1 MAGVELRFA
10 LLTVCFFSFLF
21 FCLSFS
27 EAFGVLSD
35 SAKRAAYD
43 RGSEEYDDAQ
53 GRHHTSFWD
62 EQNAARNHSHN
73 AHQRNNGP
81 HAHASHHFTRSNA
94 FDIFNAFF
102 GGHNPFGGNG
112 HMQDPFASM
121 GMGMGMGP
129 MGGGLFG
136 SPFGSFGNMMGNIN
150 GGGGGQRSQHMRAH
164 TDPFAGMLG
173 GMGMMGMGMGGGG
186 FSMMSSGFG
195 GGFGGGSSTSSSTS
209 YDSAGRMITQTI
221 RTTFE
226 NGQSKSVTTT
236 QVQHPDG
243 RIESSESHSI
253 NGQPLQ
259 QQPAAL
265 PSGRTP
271 SPSMG
276 RNIPISAGAPPRPA
290 AVAAPAAPRSPPIDL
305 RSSSSSSSSSDSDDD
320 VQEIPAPIRR
330 SPARA
335 APRPTYH
342 PPAPAATAAP
352 APSIPADHFSH
363 MRMHDMSH
371 SQSQYQSQGQ
381 SQGQTQAQS
390 QQQRPPAHFSF
401 TPSTHS
407 PPMHQRSA
415 THSFGST
422 GYSQEQMSAMRRDPY
437 AQQQQQQQQQQ
448 HQRDIDARLE
458 QSRLA
463 TQRAQQELDA
473 QRASLARMREEAAA
487 AASRHLAHQR
497 ASSVSQT
504 SSFSSARSGSP
515 STMAATGS
523 SPVPPTAGMASP
535 ASTASAYAAPLPHV
549 RTSSG
554 GYQHPSTAGKSPSHI
569 SAARATTSAA
579 ATATDPRSNSVG
591 RYPPATISSVTRG
604 VSGDLLNRRGDR
616 TFDEC
621 FSEHASDQ
629 RRRTKL

>member
-1 MAGVELRFA
+1 MRRGEEGQARNQLLAVDRPGFA
-10 LLTVCFFSFLF
+10 RLTVRWIVYVCI
-21 FCLSFS
+21 S

-62 EQNAARNHSHN
+62 EQNAAHSHN

-81 HAHASHHFTRSNA
+81 HAHFTRSNA

-102 GGHNPFGGNG
+102 SGHNPFGGNG

-121 GMGMGMGP
+121 GMGMG
-129 MGGGLFG
+129 GGLFG
-136 SPFGSFGNMMGNIN
+136 SPFGMMGNMN
-150 GGGGGQRSQHMRAH
+150 GGGGHRGQHMRAQ
-164 TDPFAGMLG
+164 TDPFAGMFG
-173 GMGMMGMGMGGGG
+173 GMGMMGMGGG
-186 FSMMSSGFG
+186 FSMMSNGFG

-209 YDSAGRMITQTI
+209 YDSAGRMITQTT

-236 QVQHPDG
+236 QVRHPDG
-243 RIESSESHSI
+243 RIESSESHSL
-253 NGQPLQ
+253 NGQPQPQ
-259 QQPAAL
+259 QQAAL
-265 PSGRTP
+265 PSARTP

-276 RNIPISAGAPPRPA
+276 RNIPISAGAHPRQ
-290 AVAAPAAPRSPPIDL
+290 AAPAAPRSPPIDL
-305 RSSSSSSSSSDSDDD
+305 RSSSSSGSSSSDSDDE

-335 APRPTYH
+335 APRPTYQH
-342 PPAPAATAAP
+342 PAPAATTAA

-363 MRMHDMSH
+363 MRMHDMSQ
-371 SQSQYQSQGQ
+371 SQSQAQAQAAQ
-381 SQGQTQAQS
+381 TQTQTQTQTQAQA
-390 QQQRPPAHFSF
+390 QRPPPHFSF
-401 TPSTHS
+401 APSTHS

-437 AQQQQQQQQQQ
+437 AQQQQQQQQ
-448 HQRDIDARLE
+448 QRDIDARLE

-487 AASRHLAHQR
+487 AASRHLAHQQ
-497 ASSVSQT
+497 ASSISQP
-504 SSFSSARSGSP
+504 FSSARSGSP
-515 STMAATGS
+515 SAATATAAGRSPIPPAAGTAAPVS
-523 SPVPPTAGMASP
+523 SASG
-535 ASTASAYAAPLPHV
+535 YAAPLPPHV

-554 GYQHPSTAGKSPSHI
+554 GHQYPSTVGKSPSPV
-569 SAARATTSAA
+569 SATRASPSAA
-579 ATATDPRSNSVG
+579 AAAATDSRSNPTSTW
-591 RYPPATISSVTRG
+591 RPPPPISSVPRG
-604 VSGDLLNRRGDR
+604 VSGDMLNRRGDR

-621 FSEHASDQ
+621 FSEHATDQ